1 METYYEILTNQGKLR
16 GAFHIPEKEEFKIPI
31 VFIHGYFSGNRVGPA
46 RLYLE
51 MARFLESGGHTI
63 SRFDALGVGES
74 DGKFSAVT
82 FDSEIRDFSLIILQT
97 LLHFK
102 KDNVILLGHSM
113 GANLALNLFL
123 QMQKKISSLFL
134 IAPDIEML
142 SGIDHLFSEKQMNDL
157 ENKGYTYRKGLHIN
171 NSFIK
176 EIRNKELLFDN
187 IKNKKIPTYVF
198 HGNADELYSV
208 RGSQQLARLM
218 EGKLTTIENG
228 DHNFLNPKARFSL
241 FKEIQLK
248 LYEFCRNI

>member
-1 METYYEILTNQGKLR
+1 
-16 GAFHIPEKEEFKIPI
+16 
-31 VFIHGYFSGNRVGPA
+31 
-46 RLYLE
+46 
-51 MARFLESGGHTI
+51 
-63 SRFDALGVGES
+63 
-74 DGKFSAVT
+74 
-82 FDSEIRDFSLIILQT
+82 
-97 LLHFK
+97 
-102 KDNVILLGHSM
+102 
-113 GANLALNLFL
+113 L